1 MTQKMPGKWL
11 KAAKHVLVLRNLERK
26 RLQEKFLI
34 VEVPTIDRE
43 IWWIFFKRGIFLFKQ
58 KEVSRELLALAMRA
72 DSYLQD
78 CFFLKF
84 TFPCV
89 KRVTKENVYFQCLRT
104 LVGHTGGVWSS
115 QMRDNIIISGSTDRT
130 LKVWNAE
137 TGECIHTLYGHT
149 STVRCMHLHEKRW
162 ELCVELQPQPGLA
175 FIQLCSQKVLLRLG
189 DLIQHWVKH
198 KPAKHKSTQG
208 KRWLIGVEA

>member
-1 MTQKMPGKWL
+1 MSLYWEMWKDG
-11 KAAKHVLVLRNLERK
+11 LVFSRE

-34 VEVPTIDRE
+34 VEVPTVERE
-43 IWWIFFKRGIFLFKQ
+43 IWRIFFNKGNFLLDQ
-58 KEVSRELLALAMRA
+58 KEVSRGLLALAMRA

-78 CFFLKF
+78 CFFLKYP
-84 TFPCV
+84 FPCV
-89 KRVTKENVYFQCLRT
+89 KRVTKENVPFQCLRT

-162 ELCVELQPQPGLA
+162 VSLAAEPQPQPAPRLYTPA
-175 FIQLCSQKVLLRLG
+175 HRKCSWNLG
-189 DLIQHWVKH
+189 TSSS
-198 KPAKHKSTQG
+198 A
-208 KRWLIGVEA
+208 